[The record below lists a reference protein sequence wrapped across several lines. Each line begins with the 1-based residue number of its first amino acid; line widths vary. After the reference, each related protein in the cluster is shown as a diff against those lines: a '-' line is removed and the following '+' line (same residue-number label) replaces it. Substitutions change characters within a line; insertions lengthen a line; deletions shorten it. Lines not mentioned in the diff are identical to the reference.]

1 VADLILVRSMRVA
14 MIVLM
19 AAASLSFGAER
30 AKYVMR
36 AEHILSVCADG
47 AEVEVVYIGS
57 CCPGDAFQTGQCSF
71 DFSFIDMA
79 VLKQIQLASI
89 AYRGNITVRWRLPDA
104 VSADQLAKAIEMHR
118 RRPNQAMQRTAGSCG
133 LVFSITSPLSSR
145 SLAASP
151 TVADLVSR

>member
-1 VADLILVRSMRVA
+1 MRVA

-19 AAASLSFGAER
+19 AATVSPSFGAER

-57 CCPGDAFQTGQCSF
+57 CCPGDAFQIGQCSF

-89 AYRGNITVRWRLPDA
+89 AYGGNITVRWRLPDA
-104 VSADQLAKAIEMHR
+104 VSADLLAKAIEMQR
-118 RRPNQAMQRTAGSCG
+118 TRPNQAMQPTASPRTASV
-133 LVFSITSPLSSR
+133 LH
-145 SLAASP
+145 
-151 TVADLVSR
+151 D